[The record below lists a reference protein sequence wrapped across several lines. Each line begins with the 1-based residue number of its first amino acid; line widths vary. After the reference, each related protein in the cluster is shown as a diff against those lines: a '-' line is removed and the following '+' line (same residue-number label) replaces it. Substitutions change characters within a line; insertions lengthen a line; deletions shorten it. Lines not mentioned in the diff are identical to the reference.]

1 MMMELARWSAM
12 VLAFQI
18 VTALGVVSTG
28 CVESSSEILSV
39 PPPVLAVPLP
49 VVDDVVVLAP
59 VAVEVVVRR
68 VGVALAPGPGAAPS
82 APAPACPGS
91 LNACMITGN
100 TSAAEM

>member
-1 MMMELARWSAM
+1 MLR
-12 VLAFQI
+12 
-18 VTALGVVSTG
+18 
-28 CVESSSEILSV
+28 V

-49 VVDDVVVLAP
+49 VVDDVVEVLP

-82 APAPACPGS
+82 APGPVCPGS
-91 LNACMITGN
+91 LSACTITGN